1 VPKSFTLVFST
12 QRAKVGRLPI
22 VDANGGL
29 VALVCRNDLKK
40 NKDYPHASKDKNKNL
55 MVGAAVQSGFT
66 DLDSALER

>member
-1 VPKSFTLVFST
+1 
-12 QRAKVGRLPI
+12 LPI

-55 MVGAAVQSGFT
+55 MVGAAVPSGFT